1 MKRQMRRSK
10 WIVMGSLLVLLATA
24 LSAFG
29 APASQ
34 PAVKPPP
41 TAKMPVAKPS
51 APAVSQT
58 QVSQAAYRYN
68 PQGKPD
74 PFKPFV
80 SVQMTAA
87 KKEKA
92 ATKVESIFPLQKAGV
107 DNFNLVGIM
116 GDETRRVAVVEDAA
130 KKFYPLVVGTRMGLH
145 NGKVTNILA
154 DRIIVDELDGKK
166 TKRIILKLRN
176 N

>member
-1 MKRQMRRSK
+1 
-10 WIVMGSLLVLLATA
+10 
-24 LSAFG
+24 
-29 APASQ
+29 
-34 PAVKPPP
+34 
-41 TAKMPVAKPS
+41 
-51 APAVSQT
+51 
-58 QVSQAAYRYN
+58 
-68 PQGKPD
+68 
-74 PFKPFV
+74 
-80 SVQMTAA
+80 
-87 KKEKA
+87 
-92 ATKVESIFPLQKAGV
+92 V

>member
-1 MKRQMRRSK
+1 MKRQMRKSK
-10 WIVMGSLLVLLATA
+10 WIVMGSLLFLLATA
-24 LSAFG
+24 FSAFG
-29 APASQ
+29 APANQ
-34 PAVKPPP
+34 PAV
-41 TAKMPVAKPS
+41 KPS

-58 QVSQAAYRYN
+58 QVSKAAYRYN
-68 PQGKPD
+68 PQGKAD

-80 SVQMTAA
+80 DVQVTAA

-92 ATKVESIFPLQKAGV
+92 ASVVESIFPLQKAGAE
-107 DNFNLVGIM
+107 NFNLVGIM

-130 KKFYPLVVGTRMGLH
+130 KKFYPLVVGTRIGLH